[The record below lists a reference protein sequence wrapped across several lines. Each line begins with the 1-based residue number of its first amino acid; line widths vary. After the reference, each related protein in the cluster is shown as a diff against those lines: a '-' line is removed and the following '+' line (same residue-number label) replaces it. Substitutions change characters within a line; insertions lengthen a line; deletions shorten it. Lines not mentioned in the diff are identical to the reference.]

1 VSGFKKQQIAI
12 IEAIIEENTE
22 VIIERWKSYFKK

>member
-1 VSGFKKQQIAI
+1 MPTVFIFFGF

-22 VIIERWKSYFKK
+22 VIIERWKSYFNK